1 MSIPHLKIATIVAS
15 AVAAFCGAAI
25 TIPPAWSILGL
36 PEVVFKS
43 EMHRAVA
50 ELKIAAAEDRKVVS
64 EIQIEVLESRRQAID
79 RDVFDQ
85 KQRLK
90 AVHDP
95 DVEYRLHERERE
107 LQIIDMRLIDLRKLK

>member
-1 MSIPHLKIATIVAS
+1 MNISHLKTTTIIAS
-15 AVAAFCGAAI
+15 AIAAFCGAAI
-25 TIPPAWSILGL
+25 AIPPAWSALGL
-36 PEVVFKS
+36 PEVVFKTEMQKIAS
-43 EMHRAVA
+43 ELRLVA
-50 ELKIAAAEDRKVVS
+50 ENDRKVVN